1 MAVAPARPAL
11 RPPRHRSQRAAPRLQ
26 RAPRRGLE
34 GGLLA
39 RHCAFC
45 LPAQPARRTDT
56 HSPNLNR
63 RRARLGLDNQ
73 KHEILHRD
81 RYAATK
87 LLV

>member
-11 RPPRHRSQRAAPRLQ
+11 RPTRHRSQRAAPRLQ

-63 RRARLGLDNQ
+63 RRARLGPI
-73 KHEILHRD
+73 KSTRSCTRD